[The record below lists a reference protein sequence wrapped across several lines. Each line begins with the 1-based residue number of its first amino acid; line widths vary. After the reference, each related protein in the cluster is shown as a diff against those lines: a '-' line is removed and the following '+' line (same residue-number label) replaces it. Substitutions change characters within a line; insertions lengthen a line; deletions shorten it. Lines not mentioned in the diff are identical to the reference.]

1 MSEQNELPSSPPDC
15 PVCGCI
21 IRTIGRRGI
30 DPEICEH
37 PDTEGCVLDEFH
49 CSPEDWFKLTRADDW
64 RKMAERLAEEL
75 KPVAAYNYQVGNS
88 VHAISSSREYVEGCV
103 QRHNERIGSSNKVP
117 AKVVPANSRAE
128 ALDAFNALLAR
139 DENK

>member
-1 MSEQNELPSSPPDC
+1 MSEQNKLIKAAFEKDLNQFFTDSLSPD
-15 PVCGCI
+15 
-21 IRTIGRRGI
+21 RGYSASA
-30 DPEICEH
+30 
-37 PDTEGCVLDEFH
+37 TNLDAVFQAER
-49 CSPEDWFKLTRADDW
+49 TRADDW

-75 KPVAAYNYQVGNS
+75 KPVAVYNFQVGNS

-103 QRHNERIGSSNKVP
+103 QRHNERISSANKAP

-139 DENK
+139 EENK